1 MKKRRYVQIL
11 SAITVDLFFQTHSKS
26 LCELANKEKNVDTM
40 DKHLFIL
47 KSSQP
52 ACTW

>member
-1 MKKRRYVQIL
+1 MKMIRNEKMKV
-11 SAITVDLFFQTHSKS
+11 FFQTHSRS
-26 LCELANKEKNVDTM
+26 LYELANKEKNVDIM